1 MADSDDDWEFV
12 KHVEGSSNHRTQGHG
27 ASWTGYWSHHT
38 RRDLPTLCPGLPKL
52 FDFGTG
58 PEEHVAKQYHT
69 ENINSEEDQNST
81 AGCHVVIR
89 SKSRGKK
96 IYAIIP
102 SCRSCNKAKA
112 ENENGSKEGVKL
124 FYFCRAVTI
133 IDTEADGSKFAGKIT
148 LPKEFSFDGK
158 SCSDWWVLITA
169 LKVIDGDGTNRRI
182 EIEGYSNKDNN
193 EKGDRKRKTP
203 CEDGNCKFW
212 DDNNNPTNVC
222 TKKKCMVRRAVY
234 SNPGGYLETLAVLW
248 REASDGEDK
257 FRQRGVLLR
266 YEKGFKPKILRCNVG
281 MYPKN
286 KKDYKEAYGLC
297 KKDGCHQDRVDGSE
311 NCAEHPESPPLN
323 DNDNNVNALANVLKG
338 THMAGSSSS
347 AQPVHRPYGKGAAR

>member
-1 MADSDDDWEFV
+1 MADSEDNWEFV
-12 KHVEGSSNHRTQGHG
+12 KHVEGSSNHRTQSTYEGRG

-38 RRDLPTLCPGLPKL
+38 RRDLPTLCPGQPKL
-52 FDFGTG
+52 GHLGTD
-58 PEEHVAKQYHT
+58 PQNHVAQQYHT
-69 ENINSEEDQNST
+69 ENINSEEDRNST

-148 LPKEFSFDGK
+148 LPKEFSFDGNK
-158 SCSDWWVLITA
+158 DSDWWVLITA
-169 LKVIDGDGTNRRI
+169 LKIIDGDGTNRRI
-182 EIEGYSNKDNN
+182 EIEGYSNKD
-193 EKGDRKRKTP
+193 KKKIP
-203 CEDGNCKFW
+203 CGSCVFIN
-212 DDNNNPTNVC
+212 NVC
-222 TKKKCMVRRAVY
+222 TMEKCMVRRAVY

-266 YEKGFKPKILRCNVG
+266 YEKRFEPKILRCNVG
-281 MYPKN
+281 MYPGRN
-286 KKDYKEAYGLC
+286 KDDYKKAYGLC

-311 NCAEHPESPPLN
+311 HCAEHPESPRLN
-323 DNDNNVNALANVLKG
+323 DDDNDDDNNVNALTNVLEG
-338 THMAGSSSS
+338 THIAG
-347 AQPVHRPYGKGAAR
+347 